1 LKKGGDFVS
10 KGTLVQDAPGASW
23 DFEAE
28 SPRSL
33 SSQLHPADLP
43 RDYGMAGAVGAY
55 EVREL
60 SGALERSMGELE
72 SLLHAADSAE
82 TLVVEALDRLMPA
95 ANRHL
100 LAVEAVE
107 DGVITLSMAR
117 KSDRFLFNRTIV
129 PKLKTA
135 LAPKLGAVRIQLTDR
150 MR

>member
-1 LKKGGDFVS
+1 MKKGGDFVS
-10 KGTLVQDAPGASW
+10 KGTSVQTEPEASW
-23 DFEAE
+23 DFDDEA
-28 SPRSL
+28 PPQL

-43 RDYGMAGAVGAY
+43 RDYGMAGDVGAY
-55 EVREL
+55 EIREL
-60 SGALERSMGELE
+60 SGALRHSMGELE
-72 SLLHAADSAE
+72 SLLLAAESAE
-82 TLVVEALDRLMPA
+82 TMVVEALDRLMPT

-107 DGVITLSMAR
+107 DGVITLSLAR